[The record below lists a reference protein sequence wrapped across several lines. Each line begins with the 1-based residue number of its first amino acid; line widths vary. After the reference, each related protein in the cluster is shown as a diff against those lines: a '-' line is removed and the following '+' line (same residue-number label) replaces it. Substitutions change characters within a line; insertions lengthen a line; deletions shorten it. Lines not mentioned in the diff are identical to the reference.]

1 MKNSKILFVF
11 VSLFG
16 VSALFS
22 SCHKPFEGVSAILS
36 NSYIDHRVNVQ
47 VVDANPKSSSYYP
60 ANAIITIT
68 GDAVRKGLIY
78 SADGIALNE
87 SSGNA
92 TLVKNTITLAIKPY
106 FRISSATPIKFTITA
121 EAPNYIPN
129 TQDVSVSNI
138 DSLQYVS
145 LKILKPSSLPVGIA
159 IASAVVA
166 TKADGTTDKDLVV
179 TVTAKET
186 SNTGVTSTQTQ
197 VVATFAAA
205 TVFKDAQ
212 NAPITNGNG
221 LNINIT
227 NFNNAA
233 VEAVSSISGGLDN
246 VETSVGISTFLLGGA
261 VNITATLGGVN
272 VKSFSNPIPVNL
284 NIPANTYNPDT
295 KAFVKAG
302 DRLPLWSKSEGSAV
316 WMKEGTCL
324 IETDGTN
331 GRLKTTLLISHL
343 STWMAAFRQELCGQP
358 LKINYSSNEKSVSTL
373 YIAAYAKDGNGQLLS
388 DKVVSAKDGDA
399 IFFNLPTDIN
409 VTVKMFAGS
418 NQDGPLLQTI
428 SVPACATNV
437 NITNNRTISN
447 PTLYFDLETACKEGK
462 FRYTGPIDYKVSG
475 TNVWEPFTPSVDGTM
490 TTNLLE
496 WNKTYDFRI
505 IFKGTEYA
513 RTRQVLQ
520 SEFRSSGGTW
530 SYWGKT
536 DVKQTFFNAPTNCK
550 D

>member
-11 VSLFG
+11 VSLFW

-106 FRISSATPIKFTITA
+106 YKISSATPIKFTITA

-221 LNINIT
+221 LNINVT

-233 VEAVSSISGGLDN
+233 VEAVSAISGGLNN
-246 VETSVGISTFLLGGA
+246 VETSVGLSTFLLGGA

-331 GRLKTTLLISHL
+331 GRLKTVLLISHL

-373 YIAAYAKDGNGQLLS
+373 YVAAYAKDGNGQLLS
-388 DKVVSAKDGDA
+388 EKVVSAKDGDA

-447 PTLYFDLETACKEGK
+447 PSLYFDLETSCKDGK
-462 FRYTGPIDYKVSG
+462 FRYSGPIDYKESG
-475 TNVWEPFTPSVDGTM
+475 TTIWNPFTPSVNGTM
-490 TTNLLE
+490 TTNLLD

-505 IFKGTEYA
+505 IYKGTEFA

-520 SEFRSSGGTW
+520 SEFRSTGVTW
-530 SYWGKT
+530 SFFGKT
-536 DVKQTFFNAPTNCK
+536 GVQQTFFNSPTSCQ
-550 D
+550 

>member
-92 TLVKNTITLAIKPY
+92 TLVKNSITLAIKPY

-121 EAPNYIPN
+121 EAPNYKPN
-129 TQDVSVSNI
+129 TQDVVVTNV

-145 LKILKPSSLPVGIA
+145 LKILKPSSLPVGVA

-186 SNTGVTSTQTQ
+186 SNSGVTSTQTQ

-212 NAPITNGNG
+212 NVPITNNNG
-221 LNINIT
+221 LNINVT

-233 VEAVSSISGGLDN
+233 VEAVSSISGGLNN
-246 VETSVGISTFLLGGA
+246 VETSVGLSTFLLGGA

-302 DRLPLWSKSEGSAV
+302 DRLPLWSKSEGSAIWV
-316 WMKEGTCL
+316 KEGTCL

-373 YIAAYAKDGNGQLLS
+373 YVAAYAKDGNGQLLS
-388 DKVVSAKDGDA
+388 EKVVSAKDGDA

-437 NITNNRTISN
+437 NLTNNRTISN

-475 TNVWEPFTPSVDGTM
+475 TNIWEPFTPSDNGTM

-520 SEFRSSGGTW
+520 SEFRSSGGNW

-536 DVKQTFFNAPTNCK
+536 DLKQTFFNAPTNCK